1 MGIQTTNI
9 RLMTIPT
16 IGKQWEFRS
25 PELFLNFFPT
35 TPLHHQQLSDPLMT
49 FWDDGFRLL
58 RRYLPWGGLRPD
70 SWAVRCPLS
79 TTGGGTARWLLCLLC
94 CWLPLDPT
102 GLPRAAN
109 PFFQATWILRK
120 CSLQH
125 FGVHKIHQDDG
136 WTIFI
141 QVFAEQ
147 KEVLLTT
154 NSTLQKNVSLLFF
167 SGWPL
172 GNDGMDPPKNQRLDP
187 PYEGMR
193 FDSVEVRGS
202 PVTTSDLRFPDS

>member
-1 MGIQTTNI
+1 
-9 RLMTIPT
+9 
-16 IGKQWEFRS
+16 
-25 PELFLNFFPT
+25 
-35 TPLHHQQLSDPLMT
+35 MT

-58 RRYLPWGGLRPD
+58 RRYLPWGGLRPG

-79 TTGGGTARWLLCLLC
+79 TTGGGTTRRLLCLLC

-109 PFFQATWILRK
+109 DFFQATWILRF
-120 CSLQH
+120 LL
-125 FGVHKIHQDDG
+125 FATFWVHKIHQDDG

-147 KEVLLTT
+147 KGPFNNKFHPPKKCVA
-154 NSTLQKNVSLLFF
+154 SFF

-202 PVTTSDLRFPDS
+202 PVTTVVTWGFLILRAYYSHAIAWFPSFFTFWCPASFGFFTIDGLPIPFKVG